1 MQGRFGRFVLQGRAV
16 VRHPEWIA
24 KLVTVRVEGV
34 PVPDAK
40 AFQDHLSY
48 CLVQLDN
55 ILCKL
60 GSYFTDS
67 NVMLGSMSKY
77 YISYSHRNYKAFF
90 TSTSVFEMIER
101 DFFSNPRKF
110 PIACLLCSDG
120 IISAYPTNTLHTSV
134 FLPRLR
140 TISTMLVYLE
150 GFGSI

>member
-1 MQGRFGRFVLQGRAV
+1 VLLDQVRHDVVTVLMQGRFGRFVLQGRAV

-40 AFQDHLSY
+40 AFEDHLSY

-101 DFFSNPRKF
+101 DFFFKSQKIPNSLF
-110 PIACLLCSDG
+110 TLFGWDNLG
-120 IISAYPTNTLHTSV
+120 IPHKYSSY
-134 FLPRLR
+134 
-140 TISTMLVYLE
+140 
-150 GFGSI
+150 